1 MTSTP
6 FDLLREK
13 RQELGLPDPVEASRQ
28 SRQSLIKGGVIGA
41 AVLGVALGV
50 AALVALRG
58 WMVAGQLDRFATV
71 EAEAE
76 QYETRLRADR
86 AKLNGVESVNKTLVD
101 GLLSVRS
108 GSALLR
114 DLQLRVPQGIQL
126 TEAKEQDDGKTLLLK
141 GIARHR
147 EPFGLIN
154 ALQLQLKRSPLID
167 PNGVTLRRASRIE
180 AAGQQPAPSR
190 DVSFELNLRFR
201 PAIAPAGEK
210 QILEQLGADGLA
222 QRLTL
227 LQREGLLP

>member
-1 MTSTP
+1 MTSKP
-6 FDLLREK
+6 FDLLRE
-13 RQELGLPDPVEASRQ
+13 RRRGLGLADPLDASRH
-28 SRQSLIKGGVIGA
+28 SRQNLIKGGMIGG

-58 WMVAGQLDRFATV
+58 WMVAGQLDRFSTV

-76 QYETRLRADR
+76 QYETRLRADK
-86 AKLNGVESVNKTLVD
+86 AKLNGVESGNKTLVD
-101 GLLSVRS
+101 GLLGVRS

-114 DLQLRVPQGIQL
+114 DLQVRVPQGIQL
-126 TEAKEQDDGKTLLLK
+126 TEAKEQDDGKALLLK

-154 ALQLQLKRSPLID
+154 GLQLQLKRSPLID
-167 PNGVTLRRASRIE
+167 PNGVTLRKASRVE
-180 AAGQQPAPSR
+180 AEGQQVASSR

-201 PAIAPAGEK
+201 PPIAPAGEK

-222 QRLTL
+222 QRLAL

>member
-28 SRQSLIKGGVIGA
+28 SRRNLLKGGVIGGA
-41 AVLGVALGV
+41 MVAVALGV
-50 AALVALRG
+50 VALVALRAG
-58 WMVAGQLDRFATV
+58 MVAGQLDRFATL
-71 EAEAE
+71 AADAE
-76 QYETRLRADR
+76 QYETRLRADQ
-86 AKLNGVESVNKTLVD
+86 AKLKRLESVTKALVD
-101 GLLSVRS
+101 GLLGVRS

-147 EPFGLIN
+147 QPFGLIN
-154 ALQLQLKRSPLID
+154 ALQLELERSPLID
-167 PNGVTLRRASRIE
+167 PNGVTLRRASRSE
-180 AAGQQPAPSR
+180 AAPSR

-201 PAIAPAGEK
+201 PAIDPAGEE
-210 QILEQLGADGLA
+210 QILAQLGADGLA
-222 QRLTL
+222 QRLVL